1 MTDEFAEQ
9 GHGFTSC
16 HLADAVMF
24 FVPTRSLLLF
34 YIFRICKKIV
44 WASTKQS
51 SSLFLLFISAQS
63 I

>member
-51 SSLFLLFISAQS
+51 SSLLL
-63 I
+63 